1 MALPKVILQLYP
13 MFPADGEA
21 GRKAQR
27 PLGNNREIYNNI
39 VHEWDEIIRE
49 ADKMGVWGASTIE
62 HHLHSEGYEV
72 GPNPGVLNARW
83 SSMVENMHIGALGY
97 VAATQDP
104 IRVAEET
111 AIIDHMCNGKYFVG
125 FSPGLSGPLDQ
136 YSGPVFRRRGD
147 GLRQERGRSRQ
158 LKSLRGARRA
168 DHRCMDAGIDRVRRR
183 FL

>member
-1 MALPKVILQLYP
+1 MAFPKVILQLYP

-21 GRKAQR
+21 GRKAQW

-125 FSPGLSGPLDQ
+125 FARGYQARWTNILGQFSGAEATVSD
-136 YSGPVFRRRGD
+136 
-147 GLRQERGRSRQ
+147 
-158 LKSLRGARRA
+158 KSEA
-168 DHRCMDAGIDRVRRR
+168 DHYNRKVFEERVEQIIAA
-183 FL
+183 